1 MESAA
6 KQIIGPSVLMD
17 PDAMMEKSGVV
28 VPEAGQHVM
37 LETVLES
44 KLNVAVKAAAV
55 AINLPSPE

>member
-1 MESAA
+1 M
-6 KQIIGPSVLMD
+6 MD

-28 VPEAGQHVM
+28 VLEAGQHVM

-44 KLNVAVKAAAV
+44 KLNVAVKAAV